1 MRGIL
6 SSRTAVPAAQPLWLA
21 MPLGNRRR
29 PVLLV
34 SLLALLASVT
44 SLGNRFA
51 LDDLPIILQN
61 TRVHS
66 LAAPWTYLSQT
77 YWPPERGPALYR
89 PLTIL
94 GFAIEWAV
102 GGGAPLVF
110 HVTTVLLYVA
120 ACLAVFWLADCLLP
134 RPAAVIA
141 ALLFAVHP
149 VHVEAVGNIVGQAEL
164 LVGLILAL
172 AVGAYVRARKQGPLT
187 TRHGV
192 ALAALYGLGLMA
204 KEHAVVLPGLLV
216 LAELLLVEDRG
227 TGVRR
232 RAEQLLPALL
242 AQLAVLVAFWTVRTT
257 VTGGLVGRDWHP
269 AFRSGDTAIRI
280 WTALGV
286 VPEWARLLLFPAHLS
301 ADYNPQEIPVGSG
314 LGPRQ
319 VLGLV
324 VLAMLA
330 GFVVWA
336 WRRRPV
342 AAFGVLWACIAIF
355 PVSNVLLP
363 TGIFLA
369 ERTLF
374 LPSVGAMLAVAAVLS
389 PLLTQWESW
398 IPGKRRLAL
407 ALLAGIL
414 LAGLTRSALRQP
426 VWRDN
431 PTLFSQTAKDA
442 PLSYRARAAHAVM
455 LIESGNEAD
464 GEQEYLTAL
473 RLYRDD
479 PNLFADLGN
488 WYIGKQRF
496 SEALEMYTRVLE
508 LVPDHWSATSRSI
521 LCLIQLNRL
530 EEARR
535 LALAAAH
542 RGDEGAAGKLA
553 LVDSLIARGNPVPAR

>member
-1 MRGIL
+1 
-6 SSRTAVPAAQPLWLA
+6 
-21 MPLGNRRR
+21 MPFGKSRR

-34 SLLALLASVT
+34 SVVALLASVT

-51 LDDLPIILQN
+51 LDDLPIILSN
-61 TRVHS
+61 PRVHS

-94 GFAIEWAV
+94 GFALEWAV

-110 HVTTVLLYVA
+110 HLASVFLYIVA
-120 ACLAVFWLADCLLP
+120 CVAVFWLADCLLP
-134 RPAAVIA
+134 RPAALIA

-149 VHVEAVGNIVGQAEL
+149 VHVEAVGNIVGQAEP
-164 LVGLILAL
+164 LVGLLLAL
-172 AVGAYVRARKQGPLT
+172 AVGLYVRARRRGPLT
-187 TRHGV
+187 PRHGV

-204 KEHAVVLPGLLV
+204 KEHAAVLPGLLV
-216 LAELLLVEDRG
+216 LAELLVVDDRG
-227 TGVRR
+227 TGPRR
-232 RAEQLLPALL
+232 RGEQLLPTLL
-242 AQLAVLVAFWTVRTT
+242 AQTAVLVAFWTVRTT

-269 AFRSGDTAIRI
+269 AFRSGDTGIRI

-301 ADYNPQEIPVGSG
+301 ADYNPQEIPVGTG

-319 VLGLV
+319 ALGLV
-324 VLAMLA
+324 VLTVLA
-330 GFVVWA
+330 GFVAWA

-342 AAFGVLWACIAIF
+342 AAYGILWACVAIF
-355 PVSNVLLP
+355 PVSNLLLP

-374 LPSVGAMLAVAAVLS
+374 LASIGGMLAVAAVVAPYLAGWDS
-389 PLLTQWESW
+389 LM
-398 IPGKRRLAL
+398 PGKRRIAL
-407 ALLAGIL
+407 ALLGAIL
-414 LAGLTRSALRQP
+414 LAGGVRSALRQP
-426 VWRDN
+426 VWKDN
-431 PTLFSQTAKDA
+431 PTLFTQTAKDA

-455 LIESGNEAD
+455 LLESGQEAE

-479 PNLFADLGN
+479 PNLFADLGD
-488 WYIGKQRF
+488 WYLGKQRF
-496 SEALEMYTRVLE
+496 AEALGMYTRVLE

-521 LCLIQLNRL
+521 LCLTQLDRL
-530 EEARR
+530 EDARR
-535 LALAAAH
+535 LALVATR
-542 RGDEGAAGKLA
+542 RGDEGAAAKLA
-553 LVDSLIARGNPVPAR
+553 FVDSLIARGGPPPAP